1 MNAPACVLDARL
13 RARDAR
19 AALLRHAHSA
29 VASEQARIVAMLRNE
44 LRGNPAADRV
54 ARILRVLDQWIR
66 AAECAR
72 LRAQDSRGPW
82 AHSRL
87 RRLLHDVAAATGG
100 AS

>member
-1 MNAPACVLDARL
+1 MNTPAYVLDARL

-19 AALLRHAHSA
+19 AALLRHPHSA
-29 VASEQARIVAMLRNE
+29 VASEQARIVATLAQAMRCEPEGARLF
-44 LRGNPAADRV
+44 
-54 ARILRVLDQWIR
+54 RILRVLDRWIR

-72 LRAQDSRGPW
+72 LRAHDSRGPW

-87 RRLLHDVAAATGG
+87 RHLLHSAVAAEGG